1 MSLFILHH
9 GKSRTFDPF
18 DRPGFQD
25 LIRGKTID
33 VLVGEFGQLRTENLE
48 ILKSFSLDERKL
60 NLPGVHPE
68 LGEVTM
74 RQLFA
79 TWTLHDL
86 GHIAQIMRIMAVQY
100 RSEVGPWVEYASILN
115 DSKAALARE

>member
-25 LIRGKTID
+25 LIRGKTIE
-33 VLVGEFGQLRTENLE
+33 VLVGEFGQLRKENLE

-60 NLPGVHPE
+60 NLPSVHPE

-74 RQLFA
+74 RQFLA